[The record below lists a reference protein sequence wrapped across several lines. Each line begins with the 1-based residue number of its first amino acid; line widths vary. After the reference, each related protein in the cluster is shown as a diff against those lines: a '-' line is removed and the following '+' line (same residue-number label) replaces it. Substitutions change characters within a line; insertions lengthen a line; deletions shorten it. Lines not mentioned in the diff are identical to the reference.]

1 MYFHVTTCPII
12 FSYLSRGDPLSLVSY
27 EIIDEV
33 VKEFAGQVLR
43 HAVDEIVH
51 NHMTLIKA
59 DDWLNEFILEGV
71 APMIQTVVRTCFHI
85 FVP

>member
-1 MYFHVTTCPII
+1 MRCPVT

-27 EIIDEV
+27 EIVNEV
-33 VKEFAGQVLR
+33 LKEFAGQVVPLT
-43 HAVDEIVH
+43 VNDIVH
-51 NHMTLIKA
+51 NHMTLIRA

-85 FVP
+85 FAP

>member
-1 MYFHVTTCPII
+1 MQCPVI

-33 VKEFAGQVLR
+33 VKEFAYQVVRLT
-43 HAVDEIVH
+43 VDDIVH
-51 NHMTLIKA
+51 NHMTLMKA
-59 DDWLNEFILEGV
+59 DDWLNEFILEVV

-85 FVP
+85 FAL

>member
-1 MYFHVTTCPII
+1 MCSII

-33 VKEFAGQVLR
+33 VKQFAAQVVRLT
-43 HAVDEIVH
+43 VDDIVH

-71 APMIQTVVRTCFHI
+71 APMVQTVVRTY
-85 FVP
+85 